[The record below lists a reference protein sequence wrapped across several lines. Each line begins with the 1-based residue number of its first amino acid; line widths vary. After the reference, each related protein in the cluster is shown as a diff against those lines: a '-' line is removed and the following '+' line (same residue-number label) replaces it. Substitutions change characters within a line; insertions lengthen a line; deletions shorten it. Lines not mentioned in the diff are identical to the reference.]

1 MWGSIIGAVTNS
13 VGGYFKGKQELAGA
27 KLKGQLI
34 EIKAESETKLAI
46 AKGKVRM
53 AEEGQMQDFNLD
65 LVAMKNMEKSYKD
78 ELILVV
84 FMTPMVL
91 AFIPGMD
98 TYALR
103 GFEVIEKMPEW
114 YQYVLIG
121 MVVVI
126 YGMRGMLEKVLAS
139 KIPKFK

>member
-1 MWGSIIGAVTNS
+1 MWGSIIGALSSS

-34 EIKAESETKLAI
+34 AIEAEAETTLAI

-53 AEEGQMQDFNLD
+53 AAEGQSQNFNLD
-65 LVAMKNMEKSYKD
+65 MVAMQNMEKSYKD
-78 ELILVV
+78 EIILIV

-91 AFIPGMD
+91 AFIPTMD
-98 TYALR
+98 VYALR
-103 GFEVIEKMPEW
+103 GFEVISKMPQW
-114 YQYVLIG
+114 YQYTLVG

-126 YGMRGMLEKVLAS
+126 YGMRGMLEKVISS
-139 KIPKFK
+139 KVPKFK

>member
-1 MWGSIIGAVTNS
+1 MWGSIIGTITKS
-13 VGGYFKGKQELAGA
+13 VGGYFKGKQELAGV
-27 KLKGQLI
+27 KLKGQMKVI
-34 EIKAESETKLAI
+34 EAEAESQLAI

-53 AEEGQMQDFNLD
+53 AEEGQMQNFNLD
-65 LVAMKNMEKSYKD
+65 LVAMRNMEKSYKD
-78 ELILVV
+78 ELILIV

-91 AFIPGMD
+91 AFIPKMD
-98 TYALR
+98 VYALR

-114 YQYVLIG
+114 YQYTLIG

-139 KIPKFK
+139 KIPTLK